1 MKTRKNLMVL
11 VLLSLFLSVGVADS
25 NVTDGNVT
33 VSNIEK
39 IKQLLAERKKAK
51 AENAA
56 ARLAAAAQ

>member
-1 MKTRKNLMVL
+1 MVL